1 MTATPRRN
9 RRSRSDGQRSR
20 RVILDAAARLATIEG
35 LDGLSIGRLAKHIGM
50 SKAGVYAHFA
60 SKEDLQLD
68 TIAAA
73 EEVLGAEVL
82 SPALQAP
89 EGLLRLNALCEG
101 FLSYLERGVFPGG
114 CFFASAAAEWDARP
128 GPVRDRVAAASRAWT
143 ELIDTALCQ
152 AKDQGDLA
160 SDADPAQLTFEINAM
175 LAEAN
180 GRFLLHDDRSAFE
193 RARRGIRDRLGAPG
207 FRSAPVAGT
216 QDAARRRSSAVARG
230 RE

>member
-1 MTATPRRN
+1 MTAPPTRT
-9 RRSRSDGQRSR
+9 RRSRSDGEHSR
-20 RVILDAAARLATIEG
+20 RVILNAAARLATIEG

-60 SKEDLQLD
+60 SKEDLQLA

-89 EGLLRLNALCEG
+89 EGLPRLNALCER
-101 FLSYLERGVFPGG
+101 FLSYLERPVFPGG

-143 ELIDTALCQ
+143 ELVDSALRQ
-152 AKDQGDLA
+152 AKDQGGLA
-160 SDADPAQLTFEINAM
+160 PDADPAQLTFEINAM

-193 RARRGIRDRLGAPG
+193 RARRGIRDRL
-207 FRSAPVAGT
+207 SAAIEGT
-216 QDAARRRSSAVARG
+216 QDAARRRSSAVARVP
-230 RE
+230 RSRNP